1 MPNYNNLEFTPSD
14 GYSNKEAYETRPASE
29 SRVREIFNSLP
40 EQIKTYLNQQ
50 IVTKLNDEFD
60 LLRSE
65 LGAATLGVAPLA
77 AGYENKLQP
86 ALERL
91 KTEINTAI
99 MGQVP
104 NGSITL
110 EKLSA
115 DLAALVAYTA
125 GVEDDVAQYTLFPST
140 MTTAQKTAFEANT
153 AKMALYHA
161 STPFLNG
168 FVTGSYSGNDSA
180 GEGAQREIVLGFRP
194 SAVLILN
201 RGIRTMEYQA
211 NGDYYY
217 YWGGLNYDGRTSGA
231 FNISDN
237 GFIVINRYA
246 SGANHSSYQLNVSGE
261 SYLYMAWR

>member
-50 IVTKLNDEFD
+50 IVAKLNDEFD

-65 LGAATLGVAPLA
+65 LGAAALGVAPLA

-86 ALERL
+86 TLERL

-140 MTTAQKTAFEANT
+140 MTTEEKNAFEADS

-168 FVTGSYSGNDSA
+168 FVTGSYTGNDSA
-180 GEGAQREIVLGFRP
+180 GEGTQREIVLGFRP
-194 SAVLILN
+194 SAVLIFHDGVQN
-201 RGIRTMEYQA
+201 WNYEPS
-211 NGDYYY
+211 GDHEI
-217 YWGGLNYDGRTSGA
+217 YWGGLNYDGSSRGPFT
-231 FNISDN
+231 ISDN
-237 GFIVINRYA
+237 GFTVQYRLPTLG
-246 SGANHSSYQLNVSGE
+246 SQPSYQLNLNNKR
-261 SYLYMAWR
+261 YTYMAWR

>member
-1 MPNYNNLEFTPSD
+1 LPNYNNLEFTPSD

-50 IVTKLNDEFD
+50 IVAKLNDEFD

-65 LGAATLGVAPLA
+65 LGAAALGVAPLA

-140 MTTAQKTAFEANT
+140 MTAEEKTAFEADSE
-153 AKMALYHA
+153 KMALYHA

-180 GEGAQREIVLGFRP
+180 GEGAQREIVLGFRA
-194 SAVLILN
+194 SAVLIFN
-201 RGIRTMEYQA
+201 RGVRTLEYQSS
-211 NGDYYY
+211 GDYYY
-217 YWGGLNYDGRTSGA
+217 YWGGLGYDGKASGG
-231 FNISDN
+231 IDMSDN
-237 GFIVINRYA
+237 GFIVTNRYA
-246 SGANHSSYQLNVSGE
+246 SGANHLSLQLNVSGE
-261 SYLYMAWR
+261 SYHYMAWR